1 MIRACVVLLLIRSL
15 SRAFVRRALE
25 HPVQGLET
33 ELSYFYY
40 GDATHPSRLR
50 RVIERAQKLLVA
62 VDARGSAAEEEEDQK
77 EASSTVDEPA
87 VTRLSGGGAIIL
99 RRSLAALQRLADAH
113 AA

>member
-1 MIRACVVLLLIRSL
+1 M
-15 SRAFVRRALE
+15 
-25 HPVQGLET
+25 QGLET

-50 RVIERAQKLLVA
+50 RVIERAQKLLAA
-62 VDARGSAAEEEEDQK
+62 VDARSSAGEEEEKEK
-77 EASSTVDEPA
+77 EATDTLDEPA